1 MLRGARTLAGLA
13 ALIAVL
19 VVPPSVSA
27 GSKSGVTRVSR
38 LDAALV
44 VQVNAF
50 RLAHGLLPLRVSPS
64 LRAAATVHST
74 QMARRGY
81 FSHDSANGGS
91 FSSRI
96 GTFYSAHGYR
106 SWTVGENLLWA
117 SPDVGAARALKLWLA
132 SPPHRANLLNPR
144 WREVGLSAVHAT
156 RAPGVYGNSP
166 TTIVTADFGSRT
178 R

>member
-1 MLRGARTLAGLA
+1 MLA
-13 ALIAVL
+13 AVL
-19 VVPPSVSA
+19 VVPQSVSA
-27 GSKSGVTRVSR
+27 GRSAGLRRVSR
-38 LDAALV
+38 LDSALV

-50 RLAHGLLPLRVSPS
+50 RAAHGLVPLRVSPS

-74 QMARRGY
+74 QMARLGY
-81 FSHDSANGGS
+81 FSHNSANGGS

-96 GTFYSAHGYR
+96 ATYYSAQGYR

-132 SPPHRANLLNPR
+132 SPPHRANLLNPS
-144 WREVGLSAVHAT
+144 WREIGLSSVHT
-156 RAPGVYGNSP
+156 VRAPGVYGNSP
-166 TTIVTADFGSRT
+166 TTIVTADFGART